1 MTHALACLRLR
12 IRFAH
17 TLVFALVLP
26 ILTLTPTFTL
36 TLQLISGSWD
46 GSAKIWDVAGGACVT
61 TLAGHENGVC
71 VLGFPDGKAS
81 VEGKQRLQ
89 CVTVTAVWRLLSLQR

>member
-1 MTHALACLRLR
+1 M
-12 IRFAH
+12 
-17 TLVFALVLP
+17 
-26 ILTLTPTFTL
+26 
-36 TLQLISGSWD
+36 
-46 GSAKIWDVAGGACVT
+46 T